1 MCIKEY
7 ESSSRTSKSQKG
19 DNVGTISRGVV
30 EGNGTDKVVSGSWV
44 AIAFEDEA
52 KEGHFRAWIGMI
64 QRIIY
69 RPKGKKA
76 SLWTN
81 TLSLDD
87 VRIKDMWL
95 NMAWLTPCDNA
106 APREASVYTWLPFC
120 LRSRGSVCIIH
131 YKYT

>member
-1 MCIKEY
+1 MIIVRNAIKKFPCMCIKEY

-64 QRIIY
+64 QPEDYLPTQGKEDFSVDKYSII
-69 RPKGKKA
+69 R
-76 SLWTN
+76 
-81 TLSLDD
+81 
-87 VRIKDMWL
+87 
-95 NMAWLTPCDNA
+95 
-106 APREASVYTWLPFC
+106 
-120 LRSRGSVCIIH
+120 
-131 YKYT
+131 